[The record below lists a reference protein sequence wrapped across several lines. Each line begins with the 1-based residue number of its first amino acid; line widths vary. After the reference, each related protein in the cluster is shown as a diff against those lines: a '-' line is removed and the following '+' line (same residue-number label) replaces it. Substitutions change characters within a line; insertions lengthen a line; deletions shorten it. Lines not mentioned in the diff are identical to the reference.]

1 MKTDKFWR
9 PTGRSTWTAKELSRS
24 DDWIYQLPPKAL
36 DEIDVALNELKRRN
50 IDVLSVTQ
58 EDMPLASISG
68 DLESLREEIA
78 TGRGFV
84 IMRGLSPEK
93 YSDAELGMIFWGI
106 GTHFG
111 NAMPQ
116 SFMGD
121 RLGDI
126 MDLSDEEPDPRRR
139 RGYHS
144 GGEQETHTDAS
155 DIVAMLSICKAK
167 SGGACRLASAHTV
180 HNLMLDY
187 CPGLLQQ
194 FYEGFYVRRADSD
207 AEAAG
212 HPPLSP
218 DRVPVYTYSDG
229 WLNSWYVRGYVQR
242 AIDAGDIEVD
252 PVELAAM
259 DAFEA
264 FSNHPDIR
272 LEMLLEPGDM
282 QFFNNRTVL
291 HGRAGYEDYP
301 EKERRRH
308 LLRLWL
314 AVPEWP
320 DMPAVQQPHSTDDML
335 RWGANTENPFGP
347 HDALVLYPL

>member
-1 MKTDKFWR
+1 MNPEFFR
-9 PTGRSTWTAKELSRS
+9 PTGRSTWTAKELSRL
-24 DDWIYQLPPKAL
+24 DDWIYQLPQKAL
-36 DEIDVALNELKRRN
+36 DEIDVAVKQLKDSDV
-50 IDVLSVTQ
+50 DVLSVTR
-58 EDMPLASISG
+58 EDMPLSSISA
-68 DLESLREEIA
+68 DLESIREEIA
-78 TGRGFV
+78 TRRGFV
-84 IMRGLSPEK
+84 IMRGLPSDK
-93 YSDAELGMIFWGI
+93 YSNDELAKIFWGI

-139 RGYHS
+139 RAYHS
-144 GGEQETHTDAS
+144 GGEQETHTDSS
-155 DIVAMLSICKAK
+155 DIVAMLSICTAK

-187 CPGLLQQ
+187 CPGLLRQ
-194 FYEGFYVRRADSD
+194 FYEGFYVRRANSD

-218 DRVPVYTYSDG
+218 NRVPIYTHSDG
-229 WLNSWYVRGYVQR
+229 WLNCWYVRGYVQR

-252 PVELAAM
+252 PIELAAM
-259 DAFEA
+259 KAFEA

-272 LEMLLEPGDM
+272 LEMLLQPGDM

-291 HGRAGYEDYP
+291 HGRTEFEDYP

-314 AVPEWP
+314 AVPKWP
-320 DMPAVQQPHSTDDML
+320 AMPAVQQPHSDEDML
-335 RWGANTENPFGP
+335 NWEANAEKQASPP
-347 HDALVLYPL
+347 EALILYPL